1 MYRLRGRGAK
11 IKQSTRQY
19 AHLRVA
25 VALVLIFARRP
36 KIIPFGV
43 VYRAQNALFGK
54 GDILA
59 DVFDEVFHIFAL
71 RFVIHRAR
79 IVDDGQTEARD
90 GGFDVVFLDIDTRAD
105 KGYARFVHISGGS
118 EAREATFVQE
128 RQEHRFGNVVG
139 VVTEGKLAS
148 AEADYLV
155 VERASAHFGAKGARI
170 LLFACIEYD
179 FSDIRL
185 YEVVFD
191 SEAVAVGNKGV
202 HFLLFGVFKPHIHS
216 YGLEVEVLG
225 REASIRRKRAQK
237 QGAVLSARQAHEYFV
252 IVVNHVVILHGSAH
266 RTQYFLHKKPP
277 SANIIY
283 STKLYLKAWQMA
295 SVISQIALT

>member
-25 VALVLIFARRP
+25 VALVLIFARCP
-36 KIIPFGV
+36 QIIPFGV

-71 RFVIHRAR
+71 RFVIHSAR

-90 GGFDVVFLDIDTRAD
+90 GGFDVIFLDIDKRTD

-118 EAREATFVQE
+118 KARKATFVQE

-139 VVTEGKLAS
+139 VMTEREFAA
-148 AEADYLV
+148 AESVYFV
-155 VERASAHFGAKGARI
+155 VQCTSAHLRA
-170 LLFACIEYD
+170 
-179 FSDIRL
+179 
-185 YEVVFD
+185 
-191 SEAVAVGNKGV
+191 
-202 HFLLFGVFKPHIHS
+202 
-216 YGLEVEVLG
+216 
-225 REASIRRKRAQK
+225 KRARV
-237 QGAVLSARQAHEYFV
+237 GFLSRVENDFRNVRFYDMV
-252 IVVNHVVILHGSAH
+252 G
-266 RTQYFLHKKPP
+266 
-277 SANIIY
+277 
-283 STKLYLKAWQMA
+283 
-295 SVISQIALT
+295 